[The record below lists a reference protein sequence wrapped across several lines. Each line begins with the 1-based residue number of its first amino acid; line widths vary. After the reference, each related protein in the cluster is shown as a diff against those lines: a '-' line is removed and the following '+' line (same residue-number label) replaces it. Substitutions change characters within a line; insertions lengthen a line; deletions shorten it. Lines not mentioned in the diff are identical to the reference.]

1 MGVLDITRPRST
13 LIAAARATCVV
24 SAAVLGTCHVLA
36 ASPVAESPPY
46 QSPESF
52 AAAIRDHSSSPVY
65 VLITVVDDT
74 TGQARTGCT
83 EANFLVGAIQ
93 REYGL
98 ANDTAAD
105 ANARNMA
112 LANTSHVFH
121 FSRPEA
127 LANVAFRYSPHDMEV
142 ARQLIQPLTDEQL
155 RAGFADRGELQGMS
169 DAAQDARACVLIER
183 GLRVRMADIT
193 GKLRL
198 GP

>member
-1 MGVLDITRPRST
+1 M
-13 LIAAARATCVV
+13 
-24 SAAVLGTCHVLA
+24 VLGGCQVLA
-36 ASPVAESPPY
+36 APPAAPSQPQ

-83 EANFLVGAIQ
+83 KANFLVGAIQ

-98 ANDTAAD
+98 AGDAAAD

-127 LANVAFRYSPHDMEV
+127 LANVAFRYSPHEMEV

-155 RAGFADRGELQGMS
+155 GEGFSARGELQGTS
-169 DAAQDARACVLIER
+169 DAAQDARACALIER
-183 GLRVRMADIT
+183 GLSVRMADLT
-193 GKLRL
+193 GKLLL
-198 GP
+198 GR